1 MAEANFINEINKR
14 RTFAIISH
22 PDAGKTTI
30 TEKLLLWGQAIQIAG
45 SVKGKKGPHAKSDWM
60 SMEQERGISVTSS
73 VMQFPYK
80 GRVVNLLD
88 TPGHEDF
95 SEDTYRTLTAVDSV
109 LMVIDGAKGVEDRT
123 IKLMEVCRLRDTP
136 ILSFINKMDR
146 DIRDPIEVLDE
157 IESVLKISCAPI
169 NWPLGMG
176 KEFKGVYNLVTDTI
190 HVFTQGQGHMIPD
203 DIQIKGLDSAEAAE
217 LMGPYIDDVR
227 EEIELVRG
235 ATPEFDMEAYLQ
247 GKQTPVFFGT
257 ALGNFGVR
265 EMLDGFV
272 ECAPKPLARPAAPR
286 EVAPEEEKFSGF
298 VFKIQANMD
307 PKHRDRIAFMRV
319 CSGNYH
325 QGMKMRHVRLGKD
338 IRISDA
344 VTFLA
349 GDRSAV
355 EVARAGDIIGLHN
368 HGTIQIGDT
377 FTEGEDLK
385 FTGIPHFAPELFRRI
400 RLKDPLKTK
409 ALQKGLQQLS
419 EEGST
424 QVFFPKNNNDIVVG
438 AVGVL
443 QFEVVAYRLK
453 DEYKVEA
460 IYEPVNVATAR
471 WVDCEDPKK
480 FDEFKRKC
488 ADNLSIDGGGH
499 LTYLAPTRVNL
510 SLAQE
515 RYPEVRF
522 RATREH

>member
-1 MAEANFINEINKR
+1 MSGSNFVNEVNKR

-30 TEKLLLWGQAIQIAG
+30 TEKLLLFGNAIQLAG
-45 SVKGKKGPHAKSDWM
+45 SVKGKRGPHAKSDWM
-60 SMEQERGISVTSS
+60 GMEQERGISVTSS

-146 DIRDPIEVLDE
+146 DIRDPIDVMDEVE
-157 IESVLKISCAPI
+157 EVLKIAAAPI
-169 NWPLGMG
+169 NWPIGMG
-176 KEFKGVYNLVTDTI
+176 KEFKGVYNLYTDTI
-190 HVFTQGQGHMIPD
+190 HVFEQSMGHKINND
-203 DIQIKGLDSAEAAE
+203 LQIKGLNSDEATKLLGVYADE
-217 LMGPYIDDVR
+217 VR
-227 EEIELVRG
+227 DEIELVRG
-235 ATPEFDMEAYLQ
+235 ATHAFDLDAYLK
-247 GKQTPVFFGT
+247 GELTPVFFGT

-272 ECAPKPLARPAAPR
+272 EWAPPPLPR
-286 EVAPEEEKFSGF
+286 TTETRDVSATEATFSGF

-319 CSGNYH
+319 CSGSYTK
-325 QGMKMRHVRLGKD
+325 GMKMNHVRLGKSVK
-338 IRISDA
+338 ISDA

-349 GDRSAV
+349 GDRTAV
-355 EVARAGDIIGLHN
+355 DEAMSGDIIGLHN

-377 FTEGEDLK
+377 FTHSESLK
-385 FTGIPHFAPELFRRI
+385 FKGIPHFAPELFKRI
-400 RLKDPLKTK
+400 RLKDPLKLK
-409 ALQKGLQQLS
+409 QLKKGLQQLA

-424 QVFFPKNNNDIVVG
+424 QVFFPMNNNDIVVG

-460 IYEPVNVATAR
+460 IYEPATIATAR
-471 WVDCEDPKK
+471 WVECKDNKK
-480 FDEFKRKC
+480 LEEFKRKC
-488 ADNLSIDGGGH
+488 ADNLAIDGGGH
-499 LTYLAPTRVNL
+499 LTYLAPSRVNL
-510 SLAQE
+510 SLSEE
-515 RYPEVRF
+515 RYPDVVF
-522 RATREH
+522 TATREH

>member
-1 MAEANFINEINKR
+1 MINLKTELAKR

-22 PDAGKTTI
+22 PDAGKTTV
-30 TEKLLLWGQAIQIAG
+30 TEKLLLWGNAIQLAG
-45 SVKGKKGPHAKSDWM
+45 SVKGKRGPHAKSDWM
-60 SMEQERGISVTSS
+60 TMEQERGISVTSS

-109 LMVIDGAKGVEDRT
+109 LMMIDGAKGVEDRT

-136 ILSFINKMDR
+136 ILTFLNKMDR
-146 DIRDPIEVLDE
+146 ESRDTVELLDE
-157 IESVLKISCAPI
+157 IENVLKIAAAPI
-169 NWPLGMG
+169 NWPLGSG
-176 KEFKGVYNLVTDTI
+176 KEFVGVYNFYTDII
-190 HVFTQGQGHMIPD
+190 HVYQPGQGHTIPD
-203 DIQIKGLDSAEAAE
+203 DVQIKGLDSDEATKLLGYYAAD
-217 LMGPYIDDVR
+217 IR
-227 EEIELVRG
+227 EEIDFVRG
-235 ATPEFDMEAYLQ
+235 ATNQFNLEEYLA
-247 GKQTPVFFGT
+247 GRMTPVFFGT

-272 ECAPKPLARPAAPR
+272 EWAPTPR
-286 EVAPEEEKFSGF
+286 SRESKERVVEANEEKFSGF
-298 VFKIQANMD
+298 IFKIQANMD
-307 PKHRDRIAFMRV
+307 PKHRDRIAFMRI
-319 CSGNYH
+319 CSGVYQ
-325 QGMKMRHVRLGKD
+325 QGMKMKHVRIGKE
-338 IRISDA
+338 IRIADA
-344 VTFLA
+344 VTFMA

-355 EVARAGDIIGLHN
+355 EEALAGDIIGLHN

-400 RLKDPLKTK
+400 RLKDPLKMK
-409 ALQKGLQQLS
+409 QLQKGLQQLS

-424 QVFFPKNNNDIVVG
+424 QVFFPIHNNDIVVG

-460 IYEPVNVATAR
+460 VYEPVNVTTAR
-471 WVDCEDPKK
+471 WCDCDDSKK
-480 FDEFKRKC
+480 LEEFKRKC
-488 ADNLSIDGGGH
+488 TENLALDGGGH
-499 LTYLAPTRVNL
+499 LTYLAPSRVNL
-510 SLAQE
+510 SLTQE
-515 RYPEVRF
+515 RHPEVVF